1 MAYTT
6 VNKSTLH
13 FDTKLYTGNGSSQTI
28 TGLGFQPDVNW
39 SRKRTS
45 GNNHAMVD
53 VVRGVT
59 KTIYPDLTSAEGTQ
73 ASGLTAFTSDGYSFG
88 SSGEYNDNAVDY
100 VSWNWKAGGTA
111 SSNSDGSVTS
121 TVSANTTAKCSV
133 VKYTNPSSGSPFT
146 VGHGLG
152 AAPKLIIV
160 KNLTSS
166 QTWGVYHA
174 SLGFGKYLR
183 LDSTAGEAA
192 ANLVTATSS
201 TTFSTY
207 YDHHSAGN
215 ELVAYC
221 YADNPGFFKAGVY
234 TGNAVNG
241 GTTAP
246 FIYTGFKPSWVV
258 IKTNST
264 AGAWLI
270 VDNKRSTANGFNL
283 INKGTEIENS
293 AEQGADFLDFYS
305 NGFKIQTSDV
315 RINNNNTAHYWWAFG
330 QTLVGSNNIPATA
343 R

>member
-1 MAYTT
+1 MAYST
-6 VNKSTLH
+6 VNKSSEH

-28 TGLGFQPDVNW
+28 TGLNFQPDINW
-39 SRKRTS
+39 SRKRSS

-73 ASGLTAFTSDGYSFG
+73 AQGLTAFTSDGYTIG
-88 SSGEYNDNAVDY
+88 TSGDYNDNTVSY
-100 VSWNWKAGGTA
+100 LSWNWKCGGTGV
-111 SSNSDGSVTS
+111 SNTDGSVTS
-121 TVSANTTAKCSV
+121 TVSANTIAKCSI

-146 VGHGLG
+146 VGHGLNTK
-152 AAPKLIIV
+152 PTVIII

-183 LDSTAGEAA
+183 LDATNGQAS
-192 ANLVTATSS
+192 ANLVTATSN

-207 YDHHSAGN
+207 YDHHTAGN

-234 TGNAVNG
+234 TGNQVNG
-241 GTTAP
+241 GSGAP
-246 FIYTGFKPSWVV
+246 FITTGFKPRWLV

-264 AGAWLI
+264 AGAWVVL
-270 VDNKRSTANGFNL
+270 DSERPSYNL
-283 INKGTEIENS
+283 INRATEIESS
-293 AEQGADFLDFYS
+293 AEQTTDYVDFYS
-305 NGFKIQTSDV
+305 NGFKIQTNSLQV
-315 RINNNNTAHYWWAFG
+315 NNNNTLHYWWAFG
-330 QTLVGSNNIPATA
+330 QSLVGSNNVPCTA